1 MERGRTE
8 YRGKIRFRREIFEKK
23 GKKCFRGG
31 LEEGPQKEKKKSWP
45 ARLQASPELY
55 MKKTFL
61 WRSINSLNGY
71 VEKENAR
78 SLI

>member
-1 MERGRTE
+1 MFPR
-8 YRGKIRFRREIFEKK
+8 
-23 GKKCFRGG
+23 G

-55 MKKTFL
+55 MNKTFL
-61 WRSINSLNGY
+61 WRSINSPNEY

>member
-8 YRGKIRFRREIFEKK
+8 YRGEIRFRWEIFEKK
-23 GKKCFRGG
+23 RKEMFPRGP
-31 LEEGPQKEKKKSWP
+31 EEGPQKEKKKSWP

-55 MKKTFL
+55 MNKMFL
-61 WRSINSLNGY
+61 WRSINSPNGY

>member
-1 MERGRTE
+1 M
-8 YRGKIRFRREIFEKK
+8 F
-23 GKKCFRGG
+23 
-31 LEEGPQKEKKKSWP
+31 PQKEKKKSWP

-55 MKKTFL
+55 MNKTFL
-61 WRSINSLNGY
+61 WRSINSPNGY